1 MSKLLKLTGKRFLLT
16 YFDAPVG
23 IFNTAEDAFE
33 MLLDRIERGQD
44 PLCLALLEVEYFNAH
59 RNRSMSASLLIALS
73 ILNRVMSLL
82 ALTRDAA
89 FLRTFS

>member
-44 PLCLALLEVEYFNAH
+44 PLCLALLEVDSYE
-59 RNRSMSASLLIALS
+59 
-73 ILNRVMSLL
+73 
-82 ALTRDAA
+82 
-89 FLRTFS
+89 